1 MSIKPQY
8 ATHRYTSEL
17 CKLQSQSIVECRL
30 QSGEIASVLTVYARA
45 VPEEITPVDGEVKYS
60 GKVYLTVV
68 YRDLDGRVCRV
79 ERGAEFFHKAQDER
93 VTPACFAKAV
103 YRADGVKTRREGSGF
118 YVSVVV
124 NADIT
129 VYGTT
134 QLERLVDGEGLVV
147 KKGRIEVVKTLCVSG
162 ETEEEDAF
170 ETDGVTD
177 VLLHVETANV
187 AQAYVSGGKATL
199 IGEVL
204 LTLCTLKNE
213 EICSYERQIP
223 FTVELPVD
231 EWVEKMPV
239 HAKTDVKSALLT
251 VTTDEEK
258 GRSRISVSLVL
269 YSECLLYL
277 KEEAEG
283 VEDAYST
290 ECELDVKR
298 VKDGGRCLTNVLRFT
313 ERIGGTASL
322 SLSTDGEISLQSVVN
337 PRVELT
343 CKRTG
348 ESWEAEGYVEAEAI
362 FKTEGGVS
370 PSKITLPFVF
380 PVQAEEKDVE
390 AEAVLCGLSVRRV
403 GDKFEADGTLKV
415 TVRGYSQIE
424 REYVASV
431 AEGSKYENAQSAI
444 SIYLPKEGDGLWEI
458 AKKLRCRPEEVEK
471 SNPELKFPVGR
482 GERLFVYRQLK

>member
-1 MSIKPQY
+1 M
-8 ATHRYTSEL
+8 
-17 CKLQSQSIVECRL
+17 V
-30 QSGEIASVLTVYARA
+30 
-45 VPEEITPVDGEVKYS
+45 
-60 GKVYLTVV
+60 
-68 YRDLDGRVCRV
+68 
-79 ERGAEFFHKAQDER
+79 
-93 VTPACFAKAV
+93 
-103 YRADGVKTRREGSGF
+103 
-118 YVSVVV
+118 
-124 NADIT
+124 
-129 VYGTT
+129 
-134 QLERLVDGEGLVV
+134 
-147 KKGRIEVVKTLCVSG
+147 
-162 ETEEEDAF
+162 
-170 ETDGVTD
+170 
-177 VLLHVETANV
+177 
-187 AQAYVSGGKATL
+187 
-199 IGEVL
+199 
-204 LTLCTLKNE
+204 
-213 EICSYERQIP
+213 
-223 FTVELPVD
+223 
-231 EWVEKMPV
+231 
-239 HAKTDVKSALLT
+239 
-251 VTTDEEK
+251 
-258 GRSRISVSLVL
+258 
-269 YSECLLYL
+269 
-277 KEEAEG
+277 
-283 VEDAYST
+283 DAYST

-415 TVRGYSQIE
+415 TVRAYAQIE

-431 AEGSKYENAQSAI
+431 AEGAKYENAQSAI

-471 SNPELKFPVGR
+471 SNPELKFPVGK